1 MGNPDFR
8 TFEAALKRI
17 QIVLCLK
24 SKLQIRW
31 TKNRTP
37 LQRQA
42 NDSNLSEDNCA
53 EDLTAIPYLS
63 YLSPYKVSIL
73 LSIY

>member
-1 MGNPDFR
+1 MGNPDLT
-8 TFEAALKRI
+8 TFKAALKRI
-17 QIVLCLK
+17 QTVLCLK
-24 SKLQIRW
+24 SKHQIRW
-31 TKNRTP
+31 TKNRTS
-37 LQRQA
+37 LERQA

-63 YLSPYKVSIL
+63 YLSPYNVSVL